1 MMDEKKK
8 DDAGAVEMTDEPAAV
23 EAEPL
28 PAEPSK
34 PGCVRSFFKTKR
46 MAIGICV
53 LAVLLV
59 ANVAVFG
66 AHKHCGKGF
75 RDHGGR
81 AIAECEYKQGPKAD
95 MPCSMSEM
103 GEKGSGYKDSC
114 EDKDCQYKEQC
125 KKEAGKGKGAT
136 KGKGAR
142 GDK

>member
-8 DDAGAVEMTDEPAAV
+8 EDVDAVEMTDEPAAV

-34 PGCVRSFFKTKR
+34 PGCIRSFFKTRR

-53 LAVLLV
+53 LALLLAANIAVLGLQ
-59 ANVAVFG
+59 
-66 AHKHCGKGF
+66 KHGCKGI
-75 RDHGGR
+75 RGPGCR
-81 AIAECEYKQGPKAD
+81 VVAECEYKQGPKA
-95 MPCSMSEM
+95 EK
-103 GEKGSGYKDSC
+103 GEKGSGYKDSY
-114 EDKDCQYKEQC
+114 EDMDCQYKEQGQR
-125 KKEAGKGKGAT
+125 EACKGKGAV